1 MAIRKYGNEPA
12 EVETKAEDNDAE
24 TLNALKTQAAF
35 AASPVAAE
43 VGEFLDHPETGV
55 VWDRSSRSRRA

>member
-24 TLNALKTQAAF
+24 TLSNVRKAAQ
-35 AASPVAAE
+35 E
-43 VGEFLDHPETGV
+43 NRGGEPERNRDG
-55 VWDRSSRSRRA
+55 DLPDIGSRA